1 MQGNIFTAGVAPGAP
16 TNDFEIKFLICHLLE
31 QAGEPVTFGQLATTF
46 QKTGYVNYF
55 EFSSL
60 MSEMLEQGHLRML
73 GEGGM
78 AYELTEHGRS
88 TAKQFYKDVPL
99 AVRERCERE
108 LQRQLTLGRR
118 MRENSVVIRPEGDG
132 YVITLE
138 IPDIGASLMK
148 LSLFVPTKEL
158 CEQVKRRFL
167 NDPQLTYKGV
177 IALVTGDLGTVGS
190 LIPSGEELF
199 D

>member
-88 TAKQFYKDVPL
+88 TVSYTHLRRGEAPFPGPPPLLREDGILMAKK
-99 AVRERCERE
+99 
-108 LQRQLTLGRR
+108 
-118 MRENSVVIRPEGDG
+118 
-132 YVITLE
+132 
-138 IPDIGASLMK
+138 
-148 LSLFVPTKEL
+148 
-158 CEQVKRRFL
+158 
-167 NDPQLTYKGV
+167 
-177 IALVTGDLGTVGS
+177 
-190 LIPSGEELF
+190 
-199 D
+199 

>member
-1 MQGNIFTAGVAPGAP
+1 
-16 TNDFEIKFLICHLLE
+16 
-31 QAGEPVTFGQLATTF
+31 
-46 QKTGYVNYF
+46 
-55 EFSSL
+55 

>member
-1 MQGNIFTAGVAPGAP
+1 M
-16 TNDFEIKFLICHLLE
+16 
-31 QAGEPVTFGQLATTF
+31 
-46 QKTGYVNYF
+46 
-55 EFSSL
+55 
-60 MSEMLEQGHLRML
+60 
-73 GEGGM
+73 
-78 AYELTEHGRS
+78 
-88 TAKQFYKDVPL
+88 
-99 AVRERCERE
+99 
-108 LQRQLTLGRR
+108 
-118 MRENSVVIRPEGDG
+118 G